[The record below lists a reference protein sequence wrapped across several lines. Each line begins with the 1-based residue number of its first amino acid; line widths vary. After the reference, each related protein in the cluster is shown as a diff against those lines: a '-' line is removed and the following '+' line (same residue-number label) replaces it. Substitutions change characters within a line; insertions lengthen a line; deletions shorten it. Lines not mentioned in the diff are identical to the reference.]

1 MFARGS
7 SSFSEKQKQ
16 DFFLFFKLPCAFLVC
31 PMYMTFSL
39 ADPEINP
46 RGREA
51 TALIGSGCMKS
62 VLERK

>member
-7 SSFSEKQKQ
+7 PSFSEKQKQ
-16 DFFLFFKLPCAFLVC
+16 DFFCFLSFHVLFVC

-39 ADPEINP
+39 TDPEINP
-46 RGREA
+46 WGREA
-51 TALIGSGCMKS
+51 AVLIGSGCMKP